1 MKDDNFINLI
11 YLLSIEN
18 IYNEALNSF
27 DVNSIN
33 NSKTTNNK
41 INNVGNNNDNINNY
55 EINNTK
61 NSEEGKVTKKI
72 INRKNESK
80 IINGGI
86 NFNVNAYN
94 AKNEIINKTN
104 YNLNITQRN
113 IKKNSQNKIMV

>member
-72 INRKNESK
+72 
-80 IINGGI
+80 
-86 NFNVNAYN
+86 
-94 AKNEIINKTN
+94 NK
-104 YNLNITQRN
+104 RRD
-113 IKKNSQNKIMV
+113 